1 MSNPWESAVR
11 QYLTAL
17 RGAVATG
24 DATEATH
31 RPALKTLVESLVKAV
46 NCVNEPKGSSAG
58 RPDFKVLLGETPLGF
73 IETKDIGANLI
84 ETQDTPQLKRYLAN
98 SGNLILTDY
107 LDFRWFKKGLLSD
120 TVRLA
125 QLTPKGTI
133 AAVPGA
139 DAQLHDLLINF
150 LKADLITIA
159 SPKELAQRMA
169 GLAKTVRKK
178 IIEAF
183 EDEAEVGELHTQ
195 LKAFREVLLP
205 DLDVPKFADMYA
217 QTICYGLFAAKCEPS
232 TPPLLARDNAASYLP
247 KTNPFLR
254 KLFASIMAGDLN
266 ERVAF
271 AIDGITFLLNH
282 ADIQAILQDFG
293 KRTRKEDPVVHFY
306 ETFLAEYD
314 SKLRKT
320 RGVYYTPEPVVS
332 FLVRSI
338 DYILRHSF
346 NKPLGLADPM
356 VLALDPATG
365 TATFHHTNIK
375 LIYERFK
382 EQGQYGQ
389 WSSYVREN
397 LLPRLFG
404 FELLMAPYAVAHLK
418 LGLLLQQTGYDFSG
432 DERLGIYLTNTL
444 EEAAK
449 KSDILFAQW
458 ISDESNAAA
467 GIKRDKPIMV
477 VFGNPPY
484 SGHSANKGEWISNLI
499 KSYYQVDGKSL
510 GEKNSKWLQD
520 DYVKFI
526 RWGQWRIEKT
536 GAGVLAFITNNG
548 YLDNPT
554 FRGMRQQLMQAFT
567 DIYILDLHGSSKK
580 KEKAPDGSKD
590 ENVFDIQQGVCI
602 GIFVKEP
609 GKSGP
614 AQVHHAEVYG
624 ERESKYEFLLAND
637 VASVSWVTLK
647 PQTPFYLFVPQD
659 VSARDEYERC
669 WQITKVMPLNV
680 LGFQTHRDHFAID
693 FDPDALRQ
701 RIAEMRAERL
711 TDREFAEKYSVSD
724 NRDWQLE
731 VARCNLRADR
741 DWERNLIEC
750 LYRPFDLRPCYF
762 SETAM
767 DYPRRELLD
776 HVAGKRNLCLL
787 TSRQQGKIGYRHC
800 CVSREPPNDCVVS
813 TSSREA
819 NQTFP
824 LYLYHSASARKGLF
838 DNSGDATTGR
848 KPNLAPEF
856 IAEIEEK
863 LGLEFDP
870 DLECGSLLPL
880 SGREL
885 APGRQSASKL
895 AHSTTFGPEDVF
907 NYIYA
912 IFHSPTYRKRYAE
925 FLKIDFPRVPLTS
938 DKGLFRKLC
947 ALGGELVALH
957 LMESPELD
965 KLVTTYPKKGNDTVE
980 NVRYLEPGL
989 PLTSI
994 LSPQAGRGSK
1004 RDSLSGPGAGEGK
1017 GEVGERE
1024 SNGCVCINRDQYFA
1038 GIRPEE
1044 WEFHIGG
1051 HQVLQKWLKDRKG
1064 RKLSADDLTH
1074 YQRIVIALRET
1085 IRLMAEIDQAIPKWP
1100 VE

>member
-1 MSNPWESAVR
+1 MSPPWESAVR

-107 LDFRWFKKGLLSD
+107 LDFRWFKKGLLTD

-133 AAVPGA
+133 AAIPGA
-139 DAQLHDLLINF
+139 DAQLHDLLLNF

-178 IIEAF
+178 IVEAF
-183 EDEAEVGELHTQ
+183 ESEAAGGELHTQ
-195 LKAFREVLLP
+195 LRAFREVLLP

-282 ADIQAILQDFG
+282 ADVQAILQDFG
-293 KRTRKEDPVVHFY
+293 RRTRKEDPVVHFY

-375 LIYERFK
+375 LIHERFK

-484 SGHSANKGEWISNLI
+484 SGHSANKGEWISDLL
-499 KSYYQVDGKSL
+499 KSYYQVDGRSL

-637 VASVSWVTLK
+637 VASVVWTEL
-647 PQTPFYLFVPQD
+647 TPHTPSYLFIPQD
-659 VSARDEYERC
+659 ERRAVEYEAGWRIADAMPVNNVGLVTARDSLTIHWSEDETWKTLQEFVDVPVADARA
-669 WQITKVMPLNV
+669 KFS
-680 LGFQTHRDHFAID
+680 LGKD
-693 FDPDALRQ
+693 
-701 RIAEMRAERL
+701 
-711 TDREFAEKYSVSD
+711 V
-724 NRDWQLE
+724 RDWRVEWAQE
-731 VARCNLRADR
+731 DVRQSGPARNKLAS
-741 DWERNLIEC
+741 I
-750 LYRPFDLRPCYF
+750 LYRPFDVRHTYYTGKTCGFICMPRPDLMPHMLAGKNLGLILPKRV
-762 SETAM
+762 EIAGGWQHAM
-767 DYPRRELLD
+767 ATRDIVD
-776 HVAGKRNLCLL
+776 HVA
-787 TSRQQGKIGYRHC
+787 
-800 CVSREPPNDCVVS
+800 VSSKTIDS
-813 TSSREA
+813 L
-819 NQTFP
+819 FP
-824 LYLYHSASARKGLF
+824 LYLYRSATPKKGLF
-838 DNSGDATTGR
+838 DDSGDTSTGR
-848 KPNLAPEF
+848 KPNFAPEF
-856 IAEIEEK
+856 TAEMERK
-863 LGLEFDP
+863 LGLAFVP
-870 DLECGSLLPL
+870 DGKGDL
-880 SGREL
+880 
-885 APGRQSASKL
+885 KK
-895 AHSTTFGPEDVF
+895 TFGPEDVF

-938 DKGLFRKLC
+938 DKVLFRKLC

-957 LMESPELD
+957 LLESPKLN
-965 KLVTTYPKKGNDTVE
+965 KLVTTYPKKGSDTVE

-1017 GEVGERE
+1017 GEVGERK
-1024 SNGCVCINRDQYFA
+1024 SNGRIYINRDQYFA

-1051 HQVLQKWLKDRKG
+1051 YQVLQKWLKDRKG

-1074 YQRIVIALRET
+1074 YQRVVVALRET

-1100 VE
+1100 IG